1 MFKVLLSVALA
12 FFLVAC
18 GVFSKTRN
26 IEKSR
31 IQRDTKEDIEAYK
44 GVHTN
49 ALDREIEFTELVIR
63 MPNKR
68 DVLVPDVV
76 ADADSYE
83 TLHDAIIDAIKNSE
97 STTVRTSRTTESQ
110 RETTDT
116 TKKNKSLQQSVDS
129 LTRDVAV
136 QKESNT
142 TWIANLPSWL
152 ILTIAIVIIFA
163 VKGVNPS
170 PRTGCATSSELSAAK
185 FELLFVRSKNT

>member
-1 MFKVLLSVALA
+1 MFKVLLSVALT

-18 GVFSKTRN
+18 GIFSKTRN
-26 IEKSR
+26 SEKSR
-31 IQRDTKEDIEAYK
+31 VQRDTKEDIEVYK

-68 DVLVPDVV
+68 DVLIPDVV
-76 ADADSYE
+76 ADADSYQ
-83 TLHDAIIDAIKNSE
+83 TLHGALIDAIKNSE

-110 RETTDT
+110 RETIDT
-116 TKKNKSLQQSVDS
+116 TKKNKSLQQSIDS

-142 TWIANLPSWL
+142 TWIANFNPWV
-152 ILTIAIVIIFA
+152 ILGVAAMIIFA
-163 VKGVNPS
+163 LYIYFRVKRP
-170 PRTGCATSSELSAAK
+170 
-185 FELLFVRSKNT
+185 F

>member
-1 MFKVLLSVALA
+1 MFKVLLSVALT

-18 GVFSKTRN
+18 GIFSKTRN
-26 IEKSR
+26 SEKSR
-31 IQRDTKEDIEAYK
+31 IQRDTKEDIEVYK
-44 GVHTN
+44 GLHTN
-49 ALDREIEFTELVIR
+49 ELDREIEFTELVIR

-68 DVLVPDVV
+68 DVLIPDVA
-76 ADADSYE
+76 ADADSYQ
-83 TLHDAIIDAIKNSE
+83 TLHEALIDAIKNSE

-116 TKKNKSLQQSVDS
+116 TKTNKSLQQSVDS
-129 LTRDVAV
+129 LTRDVTV

-163 VKGVNPS
+163 VFLYFKMKNP
-170 PRTGCATSSELSAAK
+170 L
-185 FELLFVRSKNT
+185 